1 MATGTIQVQ
10 NKVTT
15 GTFTPES
22 GVTLNELRVVQ
33 IGKVCQLKFYAK
45 KTGGFTS
52 DGTNKVG
59 VLSGISP
66 PPSDVR
72 FAATAAPQPYS
83 APVACYAI
91 LGTDGQLSVVPST
104 TKDSV
109 NINLVY
115 TVD

>member
-10 NKVTT
+10 NKVIT
-15 GTFTPES
+15 GAFTPES

-72 FAATAAPQPYS
+72 FAATAALQPYL

-91 LGTDGQLSVVPST
+91 LGPDGQLSVVPST
-104 TKDSV
+104 TQDSV